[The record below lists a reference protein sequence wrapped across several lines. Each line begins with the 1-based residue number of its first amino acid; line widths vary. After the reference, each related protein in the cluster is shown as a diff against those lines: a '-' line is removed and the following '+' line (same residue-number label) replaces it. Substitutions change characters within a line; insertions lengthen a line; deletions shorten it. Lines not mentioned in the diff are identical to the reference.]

1 MLQYY
6 LNVFVPSYGVSS
18 DMVDI
23 SELIEQGNSCS
34 PVQLQYSD
42 KSASLKLV
50 FGVIRNL
57 SVILM
62 TINLFRNLASA
73 IVINICTSYGQTKM
87 FPKRGIESLTNIIG
101 KSMDSPETAAKQIFL
116 VHISK
121 RNMDVDLFAYLIIMT
136 DKMSVKSVLSE
147 SEIKWVE
154 LAKKVTRNK
163 KVIFYLKM

>member
-23 SELIEQGNSCS
+23 SELIEQGSSCS
-34 PVQLQYSD
+34 PVQLQYLD

-50 FGVIRNL
+50 FGVVRNL
-57 SVILM
+57 SVTLM
-62 TINLFRNLASA
+62 KINLFRNLASA
-73 IVINICTSYGQTKM
+73 IVKNICTSYGETKM

-101 KSMDSPETAAKQIFL
+101 KSVDSPETAAKQIFL

-121 RNMDVDLFAYLIIMT
+121 RNMDVELFAYLIIMT

-147 SEIKWVE
+147 SEINWVE

-163 KVIFYLKM
+163 EVIFYLKM